1 MQALLQ
7 SSESDKSQDSETS
20 LDSQDY
26 GASRTSSG
34 VKGNAMAGKGGGGV
48 ELRQSALVSG
58 LGSGSKHPSLA
69 SLKRQIV
76 SQRFR

>member
-34 VKGNAMAGKGGGGV
+34 VKGNVMAGKGGGGV
-48 ELRQSALVSG
+48 QLRHSA

>member
-20 LDSQDY
+20 LDSQDDAASCTV
-26 GASRTSSG
+26 GA
-34 VKGNAMAGKGGGGV
+34 VKGNARAGKGGGGV
-48 ELRQSALVSG
+48 ELRHSA
-58 LGSGSKHPSLA
+58 LGSGSKHASLA

>member
-1 MQALLQ
+1 VQALLQ

-20 LDSQDY
+20 LDSQDDAASCTV
-26 GASRTSSG
+26 GA
-34 VKGNAMAGKGGGGV
+34 VKGNARAGKRGGGV
-48 ELRQSALVSG
+48 ELRQSALGSG
-58 LGSGSKHPSLA
+58 LGSGSKHASLA

>member
-7 SSESDKSQDSETS
+7 SSESDKSEDSETS
-20 LDSQDY
+20 LDSQYDA
-26 GASRTSSG
+26 ASRTGSAVNG
-34 VKGNAMAGKGGGGV
+34 HARAGKRGGGV
-48 ELRQSALVSG
+48 ELRHSA
-58 LGSGSKHPSLA
+58 LGSGSKHASLA